1 LQLKTQTSEQGFRG
15 PNFRRIGGLIAA
27 LIDRKTNNTAILDG
41 EVAVPDQRGV
51 THIDNLTMARHAPER
66 LAFFA
71 FDLLWLNGE
80 DLRRPLLE
88 RKAKLAKLFRRAPE
102 RVVYR
107 DYWHGDGRDLLDTAA
122 PVSP

>member
-1 LQLKTQTSEQGFRG
+1 VPRSHVLRTSGLRPTSGPPRDLQLKTQTSEQGFRG
-15 PNFRRIGGLIAA
+15 PNFRRIEGSNCPT
-27 LIDRKTNNTAILDG
+27 IDRKTNNTAIFDG

-80 DLRRPLLE
+80 DLRR
-88 RKAKLAKLFRRAPE
+88 R
-102 RVVYR
+102 
-107 DYWHGDGRDLLDTAA
+107 W
-122 PVSP
+122 